1 MEGLSKLGIE
11 PLSVLVYLINTGLLL
26 VVLTYVLYK
35 PVMKFI
41 DARRK
46 QISDSVDEARLLKDE
61 LDKKA
66 AEVAA
71 TQAHFEAELKKERE
85 ALRKF
90 AEEKRSEFEAE
101 MTTAR
106 AKMLQKAQEEIETR
120 KGELMKEVESS
131 LLLLIKKIV
140 LEVVQHKVPEDV
152 IQASIHDAW
161 KSHKK

>member
-71 TQAHFEAELKKERE
+71 TQAHFEVELKKERE
-85 ALRKF
+85 SLRKF
-90 AEEKRSEFEAE
+90 AEEKRGELEAE
-101 MTTAR
+101 MTAAR
-106 AKMLQKAQEEIETR
+106 TKMLQKAQEEIETR

-161 KSHKK
+161 KSHKN

>member
-61 LDKKA
+61 LDKKG

>member
-11 PLSVLVYLINTGLLL
+11 PLSILIYLVNTGLLL

-35 PVMKFI
+35 PVIRFI

-46 QISDSVDEARLLKDE
+46 QISDSVDEARLLKEE

-66 AEVAA
+66 AEVAE
-71 TQAHFEAELKKERE
+71 TQARFEAELKKERE
-85 ALRKF
+85 SLRKF
-90 AEEKRSEFEAE
+90 AEERRSQLEAE

-106 AKMLQKAQEEIETR
+106 TEMLQKAQEEIDAR
-120 KGELMKEVESS
+120 KGELMKDVEKS
-131 LLLLIKKIV
+131 LLELMKKIV

-161 KSHKK
+161 KSYKK

>member
-11 PLSVLVYLINTGLLL
+11 PLSILIYLVNTGLLL

-35 PVMKFI
+35 PVIRFI

-46 QISDSVDEARLLKDE
+46 QISDSVDEARLLKEE

-66 AEVAA
+66 AEVAE
-71 TQAHFEAELKKERE
+71 TQARFEAELKKERE
-85 ALRKF
+85 SLRKF
-90 AEEKRSEFEAE
+90 AEERRSQLEAE

-106 AKMLQKAQEEIETR
+106 TEMLQKAQEEIDAR
-120 KGELMKEVESS
+120 KGELMKDVEKS
-131 LLLLIKKIV
+131 LLDLMKKIV

-161 KSHKK
+161 KSYKK

>member
-11 PLSVLVYLINTGLLL
+11 PLSILVYLINTGLLL

-46 QISDSVDEARLLKDE
+46 QISDSVDEARLLKEE

-66 AEVAA
+66 TEVAA
-71 TQAHFEAELKKERE
+71 AQAHFETELKKERE
-85 ALRKF
+85 SLRAF
-90 AEEKRSEFEAE
+90 AEEKRSQLEAE
-101 MTTAR
+101 MTTVR
-106 AKMLQKAQEEIETR
+106 TEMLQKAQEEIETR
-120 KGELMKEVESS
+120 KGQLMKEVEGT
-131 LLLLIKKIV
+131 LLELMKKIV

-152 IQASIHDAW
+152 IMGSIQDAW
-161 KSHKK
+161 KSYKK

>member
-61 LDKKA
+61 LDKKG

-71 TQAHFEAELKKERE
+71 TQAHFEVELKKERE

-161 KSHKK
+161 KSHKN

>member
-1 MEGLSKLGIE
+1 MEGLAKLGIE
-11 PLSVLVYLINTGLLL
+11 PLSILIYFINTGLLL

-41 DARRK
+41 DERRK
-46 QISDSVDEARLLKDE
+46 QISDSVDEARLLKEE

-71 TQAHFEAELKKERE
+71 TQAHFETELKKERE
-85 ALRKF
+85 NLRKF
-90 AEEKRSEFEAE
+90 AEEKRSELETE
-101 MTTAR
+101 MTEVRT
-106 AKMLQKAQEEIETR
+106 KMLQKAQEEIDAR
-120 KGELMKEVESS
+120 KGELMKEVEKT
-131 LLLLIKKIV
+131 LLELMKKIV